1 MNLLIIALAS
11 TNANTV
17 IENKIG
23 NANSMYAAKTAEDRR
38 QGGESL
44 ILLREWLTFAQ
55 KGDQMIASDQ
65 DKGGQC
71 QSPQPVVILQVSK
84 FVSYS
89 EVYDIGRWWEEFH

>member
-44 ILLREWLTFAQ
+44 ILLYTKRMAYICTERRPDDSQ
-55 KGDQMIASDQ
+55 
-65 DKGGQC
+65 
-71 QSPQPVVILQVSK
+71 
-84 FVSYS
+84 
-89 EVYDIGRWWEEFH
+89 